1 MGKKKKR
8 IVSFEEKEAV
18 LDMLYDLF
26 KDGCPIPI
34 YDDWIFDGAD
44 YLPTKYRDTLLASL
58 EKYDDDVIYAAIGN
72 DRDFVLEFI
81 KILPEPT
88 PIYRVHN
95 VINTIE
101 IWLLGNR
108 KLAEECVAEIV
119 QLNFAT
125 VPTPYD
131 DIERKLDRAKEKLI
145 NLKKR
150 SSAPDEDTEICE
162 LENRVQELTEQFE
175 ETIRDYEDFENNGY
189 AIEEY
194 TSYDDILEKGLPHIS
209 SLEAIDEEKRWAEE
223 GLVYNPHIKLNK
235 I

>member
-1 MGKKKKR
+1 MGKKRKR

-34 YDDWIFDGAD
+34 YEDWIFDGAD
-44 YLPTKYRDTLLASL
+44 YLPTNYRDTLLASL
-58 EKYDDDVIYAAIGN
+58 ENYDVDVIHTAIGN
-72 DRDFVLEFI
+72 DRKFVLEFI

-88 PIYRVHN
+88 PIYRVHD
-95 VINTIE
+95 INTTIE

-108 KLAEECVAEIV
+108 KLAEDCVAEIV
-119 QLNFAT
+119 QSKFAT
-125 VPTPYD
+125 EPTPYAY
-131 DIERKLDRAKEKLI
+131 IERKLERAKEELI

-150 SSAPDEDTEICE
+150 SSVPDEDAEIYT
-162 LENRVQELTEQFE
+162 LENRVQELTERLD

-194 TSYDDILEKGLPHIS
+194 ASYDEIIEKGFPNLSI
-209 SLEAIDEEKRWAEE
+209 EEEEKRWTEE

-235 I
+235 N